1 MKLASLVFSLTR
13 KKKGPRKVVLKK
25 QKREMNYSLALAVF
39 LLSLFG
45 LLMIF
50 EASAV
55 LAHREFGDKYYFVK
69 EQGKWLGVGA
79 IVLLA
84 FSVIDYHYLYTLAV
98 PFIFFTIVFLGAVF
112 VPGIGVKALGAS
124 RWVNLRFFSFQP
136 AELAKLTLTIYLSA
150 WFTSKEKGRL
160 IAFLL
165 LLFIVLGLVVLEPD
179 LGTAVIIGGQAL
191 VLYFVSGSPI
201 SHFLLLLP
209 LGFLSLLG
217 LSIISPYR
225 FKRLVT
231 FFDPHTDP
239 LGASYHIRQ
248 VLLALGV
255 GGLTGVGLGKSRQ
268 KYLFLPEATTDSIF
282 AIVGEEFGFLG
293 VVVTIL
299 LFMFIIYQGYLTAKR
314 APDRFGRLLALGIT
328 SYFAIQ
334 TIVNLSAMVALLPL
348 TGVPLPLL
356 SYGGSSLVITLSG
369 MGILLNISRQGVAS

>member
-1 MKLASLVFSLTR
+1 MKWLKS
-13 KKKGPRKVVLKK
+13 KKTKGPRKVVLKK
-25 QKREMNYSLALAVF
+25 QKGEMDYSLISVIF

-50 EASAV
+50 EASTV
-55 LAHREFGDKYYFVK
+55 LAHQEFGDKYYFVK
-69 EQGKWLGVGA
+69 EQAKWLGMGTVA
-79 IVLLA
+79 LLVLSFL
-84 FSVIDYHYLYTLAV
+84 DYHYLYTLAV
-98 PFIFFTIVFLGAVF
+98 PLLLSTIFFLAAVF
-112 VPGIGVKALGAS
+112 IPGIGVRALGAS
-124 RWVNLRFFSFQP
+124 RWINFKVFSFQP
-136 AELAKLTLTIYLSA
+136 AELAKLTLAIYLSA

-160 IAFLL
+160 GAFLL
-165 LLFIVLGLVVLEPD
+165 LLFIVLSLVVLEPD
-179 LGTAVIIGGQAL
+179 LGTAVIIGGVAS

-209 LGFLSLLG
+209 LTFFSFLG

-231 FFDPHTDP
+231 FFDPHVDP

-248 VLLALGV
+248 VLLALGS
-255 GGLTGVGLGKSRQ
+255 GGLSGIGLGKSRQ

-282 AIVGEEFGFLG
+282 AIIGEEFGFLG
-293 VVVTIL
+293 AIAIIL
-299 LFMFIIYQGYLTAKR
+299 LFLFIVYRGFFVAKR
-314 APDRFGRLLALGIT
+314 APDRFGRFLALGIT

-356 SYGGSSLVITLSG
+356 SYGGSSLVITLAG
-369 MGILLNISRQGVAS
+369 MGILLNISRQGVAP